1 MKKFAPIIA
10 DFPHLLHGGDY
21 NPDQWLATR
30 PEVIFEDIGL
40 MKLAKCNTFSVGIF
54 SWSAIEPE
62 AGIYLWSFQS
72 LIHLFEKMQ
81 EETEGGILI
90 ISHQERILRIADQ
103 IIYLKEGK
111 ILEDSQ
117 SELNG
122 LL

>member
-62 AGIYLWSFQS
+62 AGIYT
-72 LIHLFEKMQ
+72 FEWLDKVMDNMAAA
-81 EETEGGILI
+81 GN
-90 ISHQERILRIADQ
+90 
-103 IIYLKEGK
+103 K
-111 ILEDSQ
+111 IFLATPSGAIPAWL
-117 SELNG
+117 S
-122 LL
+122 